1 MKTLVAALIFLAFAL
16 PARAA
21 TQVTVAQLEQTLAA
35 ANTQPD
41 AQLADQLAAIELTQ
55 RLSPSTLA
63 RLQSALPGPQSQ
75 QELSILAAQSS
86 FLGLP
91 PAELPANPAPNAADQ
106 RQIMTGVIAYI
117 TQTIKKLPDFIA
129 TRDTRTFEDR
139 PAGLYS
145 YQPLRFTTQTSVN
158 VVYRDGQERD
168 TNSKG
173 KKVDIAAQGLVSWGE
188 FGPILTIVLLDAAKS
203 QLSWSHWEQDAA
215 GQVAVF
221 RYTVPIKNSH
231 YQVQFC
237 CISDWDP
244 AQLASDSTTGH
255 LYQKQAPYHGEM
267 SVDPATGAI
276 HRITVIADLGPYDPL
291 IAASI
296 AVQYGPVDIGGKSYI
311 CPIRSE
317 ALAQRHV
324 TQNREGTIA
333 STAISQGPIL
343 NRLNEVTFTQYHIYR
358 GESRILTDAEAAQMT
373 GQPAEPPPNSAPPPP
388 ESQPSTAESQPAAP
402 PSQTTTESAPP
413 AAPAATAPAS
423 NPPPQ
428 PSAAASVPAQPAPAD
443 SPAPGTQPQP
453 AVAASAPPQ
462 PAPDNS
468 ANSANPGSANSPG
481 LANSADIP
489 VFRTIARQV
498 LVDVVV
504 DKKNGDPVPNLTK
517 SDFSVDED
525 GRPQAIDFFE
535 EHSAAA
541 PPSAAQ
547 PAMPPQPPGAVT
559 NVPTAAPSAALYVF
573 LLDSLNTE
581 PQDQVFIHSQVLSF
595 LRKMDPGTQVAVFSL
610 GSSLH
615 ILQGFTSD
623 SAALLA
629 AVSGKGAERDAMA
642 QNRSDNA
649 DDAAHIAELQSM
661 RVSGATI
668 EARQA
673 ADAAAQGYSFGARAS
688 MTFEALNALARY
700 LEGIPGRKNL
710 VWFASSFPV
719 SFFPTPSQMD
729 QLKNNPNLPG
739 YVNRVKQT
747 ANLFTL
753 SKIAVYPVS
762 GAGVMNSNI
771 GTADSAGAGSAG
783 GTGHF
788 GTAASPTGSLTGESM
803 GSANATANMEQL
815 ATSTGGRAFTTNDID
830 DALRKIVHDSAVY
843 YTLGYAPPASTTDG
857 AFRRIGVKV
866 SGGKY
871 KLAYRQGY
879 NASSDASPQENP
891 ITPLLQLGLPAAT
904 GILYGVHSEPAN
916 QESGVPQVSPL
927 RPGNEPPTADNGVP
941 QVPRTSGPGSD
952 ASSAA
957 TPAGQNPQL
966 KGPLARYSISF
977 TIRAQDVSFGQ
988 ATTGD
993 RIAKL
998 LVGVKAYGADGAAL
1012 NWQATREAV
1021 QLTPA
1026 QYESV
1031 LQSGI
1036 PVSIDLDLPA
1046 NTPAQL
1052 VTAIYDW
1059 NTTRSGTLEIPLR
1072 P

>member
-86 FLGLP
+86 FLNLP
-91 PAELPANPAPNAADQ
+91 PDELPATPAPDPADQ
-106 RQIMTGVIAYI
+106 RQIMAAVVAYV
-117 TQTIKKLPDFIA
+117 TQSTHKLPDFIA

-145 YQPLRFTTQTSVN
+145 YQPLHFTTQTSVN

-188 FGPILTIVLLDAAKS
+188 FGPILTTVLLDAAKS
-203 QLSWSHWEQDAA
+203 QLAWSHWEQDAD

-221 RYTVPIKNSH
+221 RYTVPVKNSH
-231 YQVQFC
+231 YQIQFC
-237 CISDWDP
+237 CVLDAAP
-244 AQLASDSTTGH
+244 GVDSAFGH
-255 LYQKQAPYHGEM
+255 AYQKSAPYHGEM
-267 SVDPATGAI
+267 AVDPSTGAI
-276 HRITVIADLGPYDPL
+276 HRITVIADLDAGYPL
-291 IAASI
+291 ITASI
-296 AVQYGPVDIGGKSYI
+296 AVQYGAVDIGGKTYT

-317 ALAQRHV
+317 AIAQRHV
-324 TQNREGTIA
+324 TQNREGTIP
-333 STAISQGPIL
+333 STAITQGPIL
-343 NRLNEVTFTQYHIYR
+343 TRLNDVTFERYR
-358 GESRILTDAEAAQMT
+358 LFRGDTRILTDAEAAQMT
-373 GQPAEPPPNSAPPPP
+373 GQPAEPAPNSAPPPP
-388 ESQPSTAESQPAAP
+388 ESQPSAAESQPAAQP
-402 PSQTTTESAPP
+402 AQTTAESAPP
-413 AAPAATAPAS
+413 APAATAPAS

-428 PSAAASVPAQPAPAD
+428 P
-443 SPAPGTQPQP
+443 
-453 AVAASAPPQ
+453 AVAASAPPPPAVVPQ
-462 PAPDNS
+462 PAPDNP
-468 ANSANPGSANSPG
+468 ATT
-481 LANSADIP
+481 ADIP

-504 DKKNGDPVPNLTK
+504 DKKNGDPVANLPK

-525 GRPQAIDFFE
+525 GKPQSIDFFE

-541 PPSAAQ
+541 PVSAAQ
-547 PAMPPQPPGAVT
+547 PAMPPLPPGAVT

-573 LLDSLNTE
+573 LLDALNTE
-581 PQDQVFIHSQVLSF
+581 PQDQVFIHQQVLSF

-629 AVSGKGAERDAMA
+629 AVSRKEPERDAMA

-649 DDAAHIAELQSM
+649 DDAAHIAKLQSM

-673 ADAAAQGYSFGARAS
+673 SDAAARGYSFGARAS

-719 SFFPTPSQMD
+719 SFFPTPTQMD

-788 GTAASPTGSLTGESM
+788 GTAANPTSSLTGESM

-843 YTLGYAPPASTTDG
+843 YTLGYAPPASTTDS

-904 GILYGVHSEPAN
+904 GILYGVHSQPGDHPAN
-916 QESGVPQVSPL
+916 PDQ
-927 RPGNEPPTADNGVP
+927 
-941 QVPRTSGPGSD
+941 
-952 ASSAA
+952 
-957 TPAGQNPQL
+957 PAGQNPQL
-966 KGPLARYSISF
+966 KGPLARYSVSF

-988 ATTGD
+988 ASNGD
-993 RIAKL
+993 HIAKL
-998 LVGVKAYGADGAAL
+998 LIGLKAYGADGAAL
-1012 NWQATREAV
+1012 NWQATREAL

-1026 QYESV
+1026 QYESI

-1036 PVSIDLDLPA
+1036 PVTIDLDLPA

-1052 VTAIYDW
+1052 VTAVYDW
-1059 NTTRSGTLEIPLR
+1059 STTRSGTLEIPLH